1 MNTQGIIILIIGRIL
16 DVFST
21 WVWLSKTGWH
31 TEDEIAPISKL
42 ILEKDGLLGLIIF
55 NSLFIFFFISLLILG
70 KFSNNKY
77 FVKSINRVSFAVG
90 IISIIIA
97 FWNIFWSAILV

>member
-1 MNTQGIIILIIGRIL
+1 MGIIILIIGRML

-42 ILEKDGLLGLIIF
+42 ILEKDGFLGLIIF
-55 NSLFIFFFISLLILG
+55 NSLFIFFFILLYVHSTSLITFISLIALFAIQ
-70 KFSNNKY
+70 FS
-77 FVKSINRVSFAVG
+77 
-90 IISIIIA
+90 
-97 FWNIFWSAILV
+97 